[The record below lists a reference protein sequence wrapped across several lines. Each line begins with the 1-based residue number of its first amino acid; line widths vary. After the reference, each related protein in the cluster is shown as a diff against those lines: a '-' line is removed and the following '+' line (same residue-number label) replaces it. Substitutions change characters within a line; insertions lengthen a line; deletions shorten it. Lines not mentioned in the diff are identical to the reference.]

1 MKKIFLFNILV
12 LTCFLAS
19 CGTKSPEDKKKE
31 EEKIIKEKATIS
43 VKDFFVS
50 LEKQEFD
57 KIKVSIEPSSMPNFE
72 ILIREAEQK
81 KAENK
86 ERETITTE
94 ILETTIIAPDKVNC
108 RVKCKVKDK
117 EIIEIVQVMVDKDQK
132 CFIYVLPVHLK
143 IFRFVVFCNRYD
155 LFFVE
160 VHHKKEKK
168 HKKKK
173 HHDHGKHKGHKHD
186 HEDEDDD

>member
-12 LTCFLAS
+12 ITCFLAS

-31 EEKIIKEKATIS
+31 DEKIIKEKAAES

-57 KIKVSIEPSSMPNFE
+57 KIKVSIEPSSAPNFE

-81 KAENK
+81 KVENK

-117 EIIEIVQVMVDKDQK
+117 EIIEIVQVMVDKDRK
-132 CFIYVLPVHLK
+132 CFIYVLPIHLK

-173 HHDHGKHKGHKHD
+173 HHDNGKHKRHKHD
-186 HEDEDDD
+186 NEDDD

>member
-12 LTCFLAS
+12 LTFFLAS

-31 EEKIIKEKATIS
+31 EEKIIKEKAATS
-43 VKDFFVS
+43 VKDFFVF
-50 LEKQEFD
+50 LDKQEFD
-57 KIKVSIEPSSMPNFE
+57 KIRISVEPSSMPNLE
-72 ILIREAEQK
+72 IIIREAEQK

-94 ILETTIIAPDKVNC
+94 ILETVIIAPNKVNC
-108 RVKCKVKDK
+108 RVKCKIKDK

-143 IFRFVVFCNRYD
+143 IFRFVVFCNRYE

-160 VHHKKEKK
+160 YYKEKK
-168 HKKKK
+168 HKKKKK

-186 HEDEDDD
+186 HEDEDED

>member
-1 MKKIFLFNILV
+1 MKKIFLFNLLV

-19 CGTKSPEDKKKE
+19 CGTKSPEDKKKDD
-31 EEKIIKEKATIS
+31 EKIIKEKAAES

-50 LEKQEFD
+50 LDKQEFD
-57 KIKVSIEPSSMPNFE
+57 KIKVSVEPGSMPNLQ
-72 ILIREAEQK
+72 ILIGEAEQK

-94 ILETTIIAPDKVNC
+94 ILETTIIAPDKVSC
-108 RVKCKVKDK
+108 KVKCKVKDK
-117 EIIEIVQVMVDKDQK
+117 EVIEIMQVMVDKDRK
-132 CFIYVLPVHLK
+132 CFIYILPVHLK
-143 IFRFVVFCNRYD
+143 IFRFVVFCNRYE

-160 VHHKKEKK
+160 QHYIKEKK

-173 HHDHGKHKGHKHD
+173 KHDHGKHKGHKHD
-186 HEDEDDD
+186 HEDED